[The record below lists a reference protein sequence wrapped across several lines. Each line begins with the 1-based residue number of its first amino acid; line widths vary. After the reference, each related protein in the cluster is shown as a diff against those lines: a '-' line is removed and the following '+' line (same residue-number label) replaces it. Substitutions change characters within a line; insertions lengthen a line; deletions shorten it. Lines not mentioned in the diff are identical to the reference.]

1 MIYWLEHKSIGRSTH
16 AEGTASAHVEYIT
29 RIKACSH
36 VIAYGMPENRHQARY
51 WMKKQELNSRKNGR
65 VCDKILLALPV
76 ETHPFV
82 YRNMVKDFLMELT
95 KGKVPFYAA
104 FHDGGEDRHN
114 PHCHIVIRDNCPITG
129 KKVLKLSMGSSTH
142 KLHALWRKTI
152 ERYGLEVV
160 PPQKGK
166 PPINRSKRNHEQ
178 RSSPNTPTHEF
189 NSS

>member
-1 MIYWLEHKSIGRSTH
+1 
-16 AEGTASAHVEYIT
+16 
-29 RIKACSH
+29 
-36 VIAYGMPENRHQARY
+36 
-51 WMKKQELNSRKNGR
+51 
-65 VCDKILLALPV
+65 
-76 ETHPFV
+76 
-82 YRNMVKDFLMELT
+82 MVKDFLMELT

-114 PHCHIVIRDNCPITG
+114 PHCHIVIRDNCSITG

-166 PPINRSKRNHEQ
+166 PPINRSKRNNEQ
-178 RSSPNTPTHEF
+178 RSSPNTPTNEF
-189 NSS
+189 NAS

>member
-1 MIYWLEHKSIGRSTH
+1 
-16 AEGTASAHVEYIT
+16 
-29 RIKACSH
+29 
-36 VIAYGMPENRHQARY
+36 
-51 WMKKQELNSRKNGR
+51 MKQQELKSRKNGR
-65 VCDKILLALPV
+65 VCDKILLALPL

-95 KGKVPFYAA
+95 DGKVPFYAA
-104 FHDGGEDRHN
+104 CHDGKEDRHN

-129 KKVLKLSMGSSTH
+129 KKVLKLSMGASTY

-166 PPINRSKRNHEQ
+166 PPINRSKRGNDKP
-178 RSSPNTPTHEF
+178 SPPNTPTNEF
-189 NSS
+189 NAS